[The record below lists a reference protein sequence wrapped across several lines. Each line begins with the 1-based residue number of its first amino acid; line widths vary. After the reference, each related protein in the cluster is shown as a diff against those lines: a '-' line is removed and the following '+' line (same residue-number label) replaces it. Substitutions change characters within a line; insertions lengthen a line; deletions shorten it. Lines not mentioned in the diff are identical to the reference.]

1 MACDIYVNLPVKN
14 LDRSVRFFNRLGF
27 GFDPQYTNENA
38 TCMVVG
44 EHMYVMLLVEP
55 FFRTFTPNP
64 VCDATRSTEVIVCL
78 SSDSR
83 EAVDEMVRQAV
94 AGGARTPRP
103 PQNHGLMYLHGF
115 QDLDGHLWEVMY
127 LEPAVISIGPTD
139 V

>member
-1 MACDIYVNLPVKN
+1 MASDIYVNLPVKN
-14 LDRSVRFFNRLGF
+14 LDRSVRFFTRLGF

-83 EAVDEMVRQAV
+83 EAVDEMVHQAM
-94 AGGARTPRP
+94 AGGAQTTRRPRD
-103 PQNHGLMYLHGF
+103 HGLMYLHGF
-115 QDLDGHLWEVMY
+115 QDLGARTRAAGAMSEL
-127 LEPAVISIGPTD
+127 LPRR
-139 V
+139 